1 MSLYLG
7 NQKVTPTI
15 YYKDNKKLTQ
25 VVDGSVSELTAEDLK
40 GVTSIRN
47 YAFYDYKGLTSVT
60 IPDSVTS
67 IGRQAFDSCTGLTSV
82 TIPDSVTSIGNS
94 AFGYCRGLTSVTIG
108 DSVTSIGDYAFNGC
122 SSLTSITIGDSVT
135 SIGDYAFRGCSGLTS
150 VIMLSTT
157 PPVISHSTFPS
168 SFSGTI
174 TVPAGTGD
182 TYKAATNWSKYA
194 DKIQEAAA

>member
-25 VVDGSVSELTAEDLK
+25 LVDGSISELTAEDLK

-47 YAFYDYKGLTSVT
+47 YAFSYCRGLTSATIGNSVTSIGESAFQFCSGLTSVT
-60 IPDSVTS
+60 IGNSVTR
-67 IGRQAFDSCTGLTSV
+67 IGAYAFYNCSGLTSV

-94 AFGYCRGLTSVTIG
+94 AFYECR
-108 DSVTSIGDYAFNGC
+108 
-122 SSLTSITIGDSVT
+122 
-135 SIGDYAFRGCSGLTS
+135 GLTS

-182 TYKAATNWSKYA
+182 TYKAATNWSEYA

>member
-1 MSLYLG
+1 MSLYFG

-47 YAFYDYKGLTSVT
+47 YAFNNCSGLTSVT

-67 IGRQAFDSCTGLTSV
+67 IGTSAFGYCSGLTIV
-82 TIPDSVTSIGNS
+82 TIPDSVTSIGAS
-94 AFGYCRGLTSVTIG
+94 AFISCRRLTSITIP
-108 DSVTSIGDYAFNGC
+108 DSVTSISTSAFSGC
-122 SSLTSITIGDSVT
+122 RS
-135 SIGDYAFRGCSGLTS
+135 LTS

-157 PPVISHSTFPS
+157 PPTIESSTLPS
-168 SFSGTI
+168 GFSGTI
-174 TVPAGTGD
+174 TVPAGTGA

-194 DKIQEAAA
+194 DYIVEAEA